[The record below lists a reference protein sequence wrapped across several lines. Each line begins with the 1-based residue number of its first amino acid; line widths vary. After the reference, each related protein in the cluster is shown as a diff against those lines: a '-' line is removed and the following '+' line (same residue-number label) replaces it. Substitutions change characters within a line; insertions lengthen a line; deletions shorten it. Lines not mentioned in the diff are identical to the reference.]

1 MFCTALCTYSFSIS
15 RFPSRNEYQMRWNKI
30 QNPGQGEGLYCHQ
43 MGRPLL
49 PSNGKASYCHQMGRP
64 LLPSNGKASTAI
76 KWEGLYCHQM
86 GRPLL
91 PSNGKVSTAIKWE
104 GLLLPS
110 NGKASTAIKWEGLL
124 LPSNGKASAAI
135 KWETGKVLKLLNFS
149 FCVGVRKIK
158 GKLQGAIWVENISSK
173 GNGLRWTP

>member
-1 MFCTALCTYSFSIS
+1 MQFPCVLYSPVHVQLLDKQIPFQERIS
-15 RFPSRNEYQMRWNKI
+15 DEVKQDSEPRT
-30 QNPGQGEGLYCHQ
+30 G
-43 MGRPLL
+43 GRP
-49 PSNGKASYCHQMGRP
+49 
-64 LLPSNGKASTAI
+64 
-76 KWEGLYCHQM
+76 
-86 GRPLL
+86 
-91 PSNGKVSTAIKWE
+91 
-104 GLLLPS
+104 LLPS

-173 GNGLRWTP
+173 GNGLR

>member
-1 MFCTALCTYSFSIS
+1 MQFPCVLYSPVHVQLLDKQIPFQERIS
-15 RFPSRNEYQMRWNKI
+15 DEVKQDSEPRT
-30 QNPGQGEGLYCHQ
+30 G
-43 MGRPLL
+43 GRPLL
-49 PSNGKASYCHQMGRP
+49 PSNGKA
-64 LLPSNGKASTAI
+64 
-76 KWEGLYCHQM
+76 
-86 GRPLL
+86 
-91 PSNGKVSTAIKWE
+91 STAIKWE

-173 GNGLRWTP
+173 GNGLR